1 MADKY
6 FVAIFFWKI
15 SFRGICNNQSRKYK
29 KFENKFEC
37 PWVKLWRGK
46 KIAKFVMWGS
56 GFRNQKSVFKIDLE
70 KVVHFFWQV

>member
-1 MADKY
+1 MG
-6 FVAIFFWKI
+6 KI
-15 SFRGICNNQSRKYK
+15 MERK
-29 KFENKFEC
+29 
-37 PWVKLWRGK
+37 K

>member
-6 FVAIFFWKI
+6 FVAIFFGKSVSGEFVII
-15 SFRGICNNQSRKYK
+15 SQEKYK